1 MISFIVPAY
10 NEAERI
16 GATIAT
22 ILAVSEQLGV
32 RPIDI
37 VVVND
42 GSTDRTGEVLA
53 ELARKHDCIQV
64 LENETNLGLGT
75 AIKKGIAAVK
85 YDRFVFVPGDNQ
97 MMEFMLRSLIVYR
110 DAADLVFA
118 WRINVDARSILRNIL
133 SSQYNMFCMLC
144 FGAMI
149 NHVNATCVYPTE
161 RVRALRLRGRRFSIA
176 AELNLKLLRSGGTYC
191 EIPGYDHPSDRI
203 WRTLS
208 LKNFVEI
215 VGSFLWLLFDIHIA
229 GRQTFNKVPQR
240 VFIDFATPALGGPV
254 GRVVEMQAMR
264 KDLSVSER
272 DTRARV
278 HSKK

>member
-1 MISFIVPAY
+1 MLSFIVPTY
-10 NEAERI
+10 NEEQNI
-16 GATIAT
+16 EGAVET
-22 ILAVSEQLGV
+22 ILKVSAETDIA
-32 RPIDI
+32 PIDI

-53 ELARKHDCIQV
+53 ELASKHDCLQV
-64 LENETNLGLGT
+64 LENEKNRGLG
-75 AIKKGIAAVK
+75 AAMKRGIAAVK
-85 YDRFVFVPGDNQ
+85 YGRFIVVPGDNQ

-240 VFIDFATPALGGPV
+240 VFIDFASPTSALTGRHLAGVPAL
-254 GRVVEMQAMR
+254 RTDIR
-264 KDLSVSER
+264 
-272 DTRARV
+272 
-278 HSKK
+278 HF